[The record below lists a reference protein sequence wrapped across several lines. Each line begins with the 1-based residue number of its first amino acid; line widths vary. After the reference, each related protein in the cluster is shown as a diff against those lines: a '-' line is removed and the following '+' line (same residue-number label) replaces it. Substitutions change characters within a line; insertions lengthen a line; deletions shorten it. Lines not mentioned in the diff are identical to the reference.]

1 MRRIAIAMAVS
12 IAAVGATA
20 TGSTPPEDATARA
33 PGVTQAPLPGYPF
46 APRPCDRPIRFR
58 RSVARGKPFAGWLV
72 RAVRLPR
79 DGCDYFTWHPV
90 RERAP
95 NSFGRRWGTDY
106 LVRKVLRVLK
116 RFREAHP
123 EAPRIGIGD
132 LSRRHGGIFDERF
145 GGLGHDSHQNGR
157 DIDIYY
163 PRKDRLERAPRR
175 PRQVDRTLS
184 QDLVRR
190 FVRAHVQYV
199 FVGPRL
205 GLRGP
210 PRIVQSLALHDD
222 HMHLRV
228 HARKARRRQLSSSH
242 YR

>member
-1 MRRIAIAMAVS
+1 MARRPLLAPFVVVFAVAI
-12 IAAVGATA
+12 
-20 TGSTPPEDATARA
+20 
-33 PGVTQAPLPGYPF
+33 PGVAPATNDPERIPRAAPATQQGGTPVVPRGYPF
-46 APRPCDRPIRFR
+46 APRSCDRLTVYR
-58 RSVARGKPFAGWLV
+58 RSRALGRPFAGRLV
-72 RAVRLPR
+72 RGVRLPR
-79 DGCDYFTWHPV
+79 DGCDYFTWDFPLQTQ
-90 RERAP
+90 P
-95 NSFGRRWGTDY
+95 NRHWRRWGTDY
-106 LVRKVLRVLK
+106 LIRKILRVLK

-157 DIDIYY
+157 DIDISY
-163 PRKDRLERAPRR
+163 PRKDRLEQAPQRR
-175 PRQVDRTLS
+175 GQVDRTLS

-222 HMHLRV
+222 HMHVRV
-228 HARKARRRQLSSSH
+228 HARKARRR
-242 YR
+242 